1 MNTTFT
7 IIFYAVNIPPCVAAL
22 IVALNYQKID
32 RRLTS
37 LKLYIFFAALM
48 QVVQLAMWF
57 KNIHNLFLLHFFV
70 PVEFILLA
78 HFYQSVLQNLINRKI
93 IPVATILFVAF
104 SIANTIFFQKISTFN
119 SNALVA
125 EDVIITTMS
134 IATFII
140 LLNRRSGLNKP
151 PLGQALSWINSGIFI
166 NFSTTLVLFYFSN
179 YLIAHLSN
187 STFTYVAWLLNDAAT
202 VTMHCCF
209 IVGVLKNIKS
219 HEQH

>member
-7 IIFYAVNIPPCVAAL
+7 IIFFAVNIPPCVAAL
-22 IVALNYQKID
+22 IAALNYKKID
-32 RRLTS
+32 RKLTS

-48 QVVQLAMWF
+48 QLIQLVLWF

-78 HFYQSVLQNLINRKI
+78 HFYQSILQNLINRRI
-93 IPVATILFVAF
+93 ILTTTILFVIF
-104 SIANTIFFQKISTFN
+104 SIVNTLFFQKISTFN
-119 SNALVA
+119 SNALVT

-151 PLGQALSWINSGIFI
+151 PIGQALSWINSGIFI

-187 STFTYVAWLLNDAAT
+187 NVFSYIAWLFNDAAT

-209 IVGVLKNIKS
+209 IVGILKNIKLN
-219 HEQH
+219 EQR